1 VLARSPSQLPGWL
14 APTERALA
22 LATTVVAVALHVR
35 LFLSA
40 GPLWRDEINTV
51 VVATQPTLARVWD
64 RLEGESFPL
73 LPYDL
78 LHVWT

>member
-1 VLARSPSQLPGWL
+1 MLARSPSPPPAWL
-14 APTERALA
+14 TRAEWALA
-22 LATTVVAVALHVR
+22 LAATLVALALHVR

-51 VVATQPTLARVWD
+51 VVATQPTLAGVWD

-73 LPYDL
+73 LPYAL
-78 LHVWT
+78 LRLWR